1 LKEGEFFM
9 NQNTKLYVG
18 NLSYS
23 VTTDELKQMFAQ
35 YGTVTDAI
43 VLVDKFTGRSKGF
56 GFVTFETAEQAQAA
70 VDALN
75 GTDQGG
81 RKIVVSLARPM
92 VPRENRG
99 GFGGGQGGDRGGY
112 NRGGG
117 YSNHGN

>member
-1 LKEGEFFM
+1 M

-56 GFVTFETAEQAQAA
+56 GFVTFETSEQAQAA

-99 GFGGGQGGDRGGY
+99 GFGGGQGGDRGGDRGGY

-117 YSNHGN
+117 YGNHGN